1 MLEDHDGSKFTAFK
15 SVVEIVTRFLI
26 PRCVILEGMTLPEFR
41 REKDA
46 FFASAQSPL
55 PPPVRKQF
63 KGLEYYP
70 EEPALCFDL
79 ELERDPNKETLVM
92 STSSG
97 SERVYERLG
106 WVEFAV
112 NGVIAR
118 LALYAPEGELEV
130 EQAFVPFKD
139 STSGVQ
145 TYGAG
150 RYLEARLNGDIVRLD
165 FNLAYNPYCA
175 YSDGWS
181 CPLPPRENWLT
192 VPIEAGERDWKPA

>member
-1 MLEDHDGSKFTAFK
+1 
-15 SVVEIVTRFLI
+15 
-26 PRCVILEGMTLPEFR
+26 MTLQEFR
-41 REKDA
+41 REKDS

-55 PPPVRKQF
+55 PKQVRDQF
-63 KGLEYYP
+63 KGLPYYP
-70 EEPALCFDL
+70 QEPALCFDL
-79 ELERDPNKETLVM
+79 ELERDPTKELTLM

-106 WVEFAV
+106 WVTFAV
-112 NGVIAR
+112 GEQIER
-118 LALYAPEGELEV
+118 LALYAPEGELRG

-139 STSGVQ
+139 STSGAQ

-150 RYLEARLNGDIVRLD
+150 RYLEATLNGDIVRLD

-175 YSDGWS
+175 YSEGWS
-181 CPLPPRENWLT
+181 CPLPPRENWLG